1 MPIRARP
8 SATLGGM
15 KILVT
20 ASSKH
25 GTTTEIADAI
35 AERLRGAGFEV
46 VRQAPQDVVDLNGID
61 AVIIG
66 SAVYMTQWMEPAAAF
81 LERFETQLNRI
92 PVWAYSVGLSGVPK
106 HSPQD
111 PSRIGPV
118 LLKVH
123 VVHHRTFPGR
133 YVPSKLTLRERSIAR
148 LAGAVEGDFRDWKAI
163 DEWTDGIIK
172 ELKQPTR

>member
-92 PVWAYSVGLSGVPK
+92 PVWAYSRWVCRA
-106 HSPQD
+106 SPSTARRTRRGSD
-111 PSRIGPV
+111 RCCSRSTSCTTAPS
-118 LLKVH
+118 
-123 VVHHRTFPGR
+123 PGATCP
-133 YVPSKLTLRERSIAR
+133 PS
-148 LAGAVEGDFRDWKAI
+148 
-163 DEWTDGIIK
+163 
-172 ELKQPTR
+172 